1 MRCPRC
7 QSSNVKD
14 HTRDGEHLG
23 SSCGDCSNTWVPAQS
38 TTVFLDERRTLKN
51 WRGRS

>member
-1 MRCPRC
+1 MTCPRC

-14 HTRDGEHLG
+14 HTRNGEHLG

-38 TTVFLDERRTLKN
+38 VNAFLDERRTLKN
-51 WRGRS
+51 WRRRS

>member
-1 MRCPRC
+1 MTCPRC

-14 HTRDGEHLG
+14 HSRGEYLG

-38 TTVFLDERRTLKN
+38 TNAFLDERRTLKK
-51 WRGRS
+51 WGCRS